1 MNGMLMGLDSDGNWV
16 SIGEIKEV
24 SFPECKEELDTEF
37 LKTAFETHEITFSC
51 DSNPFFNEKL
61 FNEIFRLGKWKIT
74 MLKNPRKKKRA
85 LKRRIRKFKEALRRW
100 GYYGKRGRNF

>member
-1 MNGMLMGLDSDGNWV
+1 MSGMLMGLDSNGNWV

-24 SFPECKEELDTEF
+24 SFSEYEEELNTEF
-37 LKTAFETHEITFSC
+37 LNTAFETHEITFSC
-51 DSNPFFNEKL
+51 DRNPFFYDKL
-61 FNEIFRLGKWKIT
+61 VNEIFRLGKWAIT
-74 MLKNPRKKKRA
+74 IIKNPRKKKRA